1 MCDEK
6 QINVSDTKVCR
17 CCGERLPIDAFA
29 RHGNSKDGYS
39 NICKACKAK
48 TGNGNPALAGFSPRE
63 LIEELRIRGY
73 RGTLEY
79 VQRHEITL

>member
-1 MCDEK
+1 MCEEK
-6 QINVSDTKVCR
+6 PLELLNFKVCK
-17 CCGERLPIDAFA
+17 CCGERLPIECFPK
-29 RHGNSKDGYS
+29 HGKSKDGYS

-48 TGNGNPALAGFSPRE
+48 TGSGNPKLAEFSPRE

-79 VQRHEITL
+79 VQRHEIVL

>member
-29 RHGNSKDGYS
+29 RHGKSKDGYS

-48 TGNGNPALAGFSPRE
+48 ASNSNPALAGFSPRE

>member
-29 RHGNSKDGYS
+29 RHGKSKDGYS
-39 NICKACKAK
+39 NI
-48 TGNGNPALAGFSPRE
+48 
-63 LIEELRIRGY
+63 
-73 RGTLEY
+73 
-79 VQRHEITL
+79 